1 MITDNTAE
9 IRFPWPTNDTGRN
22 NAVLKAMTG
31 QVSSTVAAQGRQL
44 IGSPRFANIAR
55 TDSGFEF
62 VFTAT
67 LVPLEET
74 NG

>member
-1 MITDNTAE
+1 MITITGNEAE
-9 IRFPWPTNDTGRN
+9 IRFPWPTNDTGRG
-22 NAVLKAMTG
+22 VLKMMTA
-31 QVSSTVAAQGRQL
+31 QASSALSGHGRQVVGG
-44 IGSPRFANIAR
+44 IRFADIPR
-55 TDSGFEF
+55 TDSGYEF